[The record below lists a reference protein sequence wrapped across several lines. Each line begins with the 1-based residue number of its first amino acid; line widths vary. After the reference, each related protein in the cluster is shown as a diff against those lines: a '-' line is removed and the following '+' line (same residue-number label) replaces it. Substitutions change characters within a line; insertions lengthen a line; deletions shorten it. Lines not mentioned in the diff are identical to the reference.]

1 MKYSDLKSASEVA
14 LNKGLDLICKKTLPT
29 FWSPDGCGWH
39 EQWMNVDYSGVY
51 AGCEGIILLSQTK
64 RYLDGNEYD
73 RLIKSTYENN
83 LCLIFD
89 SDLEIKHN
97 DSFELKKRNQ
107 RDKAINAAFKMAK
120 FLWASSYVTSAR
132 NINLEE
138 RTSDRL
144 YGLYDDNSGRFRI
157 SNSTEGSLLATV
169 FAFIGLCRSNHIRPE
184 LMKVEQSFI
193 DFLNKNSVISD
204 ANVDGIVLIIWAAS
218 QTIGYC
224 SKGFVDKCKT
234 ILRDLINNQ
243 GVRQNLII
251 GERYY
256 IRNVGIRDNFSIN
269 KYFVFIQALEEFVKH
284 KIVSFDY
291 LRTAV
296 GPIKEI
302 ASVVN
307 SYQVYSKDGNLAGVL
322 FWENYYALQ
331 LLNGFLE
338 ILSTYMPEEEQFMI
352 ISPKLFKGD
361 DYTIN
366 DQLCVVIMPFRC
378 SWSSEIYDTFKEA
391 TTGFTVWRS
400 DEEYRDD
407 VIIQTV
413 WDQINR
419 ARFIIADCT
428 EKNPNVFYELGIAHT
443 LGKPVFMC
451 AQNREDFPFD
461 INHIRSFQYGLMPSD
476 IRKLKAEIREFI
488 KNL

>member
-1 MKYSDLKSASEVA
+1 
-14 LNKGLDLICKKTLPT
+14 
-29 FWSPDGCGWH
+29 
-39 EQWMNVDYSGVY
+39 
-51 AGCEGIILLSQTK
+51 
-64 RYLDGNEYD
+64 
-73 RLIKSTYENN
+73 
-83 LCLIFD
+83 
-89 SDLEIKHN
+89 
-97 DSFELKKRNQ
+97 
-107 RDKAINAAFKMAK
+107 
-120 FLWASSYVTSAR
+120 
-132 NINLEE
+132 
-138 RTSDRL
+138 
-144 YGLYDDNSGRFRI
+144 
-157 SNSTEGSLLATV
+157 
-169 FAFIGLCRSNHIRPE
+169 
-184 LMKVEQSFI
+184 
-193 DFLNKNSVISD
+193 
-204 ANVDGIVLIIWAAS
+204 
-218 QTIGYC
+218 
-224 SKGFVDKCKT
+224 
-234 ILRDLINNQ
+234 
-243 GVRQNLII
+243 
-251 GERYY
+251 
-256 IRNVGIRDNFSIN
+256 
-269 KYFVFIQALEEFVKH
+269 
-284 KIVSFDY
+284 
-291 LRTAV
+291 
-296 GPIKEI
+296 
-302 ASVVN
+302 
-307 SYQVYSKDGNLAGVL
+307 
-322 FWENYYALQ
+322 
-331 LLNGFLE
+331 
-338 ILSTYMPEEEQFMI
+338 MI